1 MAENFQFLARVGE
14 GAFASVYKVMR
25 KEDSRLYA
33 FKKVK
38 STGMREKDLANCL
51 NEVRILASVKSP
63 FVIGYKEAFYEAN
76 LKSFCLV
83 TEFAEGGDLAAKIAR
98 AKKNQEPIEEKE
110 IWKIALQLLHG
121 VKALHSL
128 NVFHRDIK
136 PANILLAKDG
146 EVAKL
151 ADMNVS
157 IISKTGLA
165 RTQTGT
171 PYYASP

>member
-1 MAENFQFLARVGE
+1 MAEKFQFLERVGE
-14 GAFASVYKVMR
+14 GAFASVYKVIR
-25 KEDSRLYA
+25 KEDSRVYA
-33 FKKVK
+33 FKKIK
-38 STGMREKDLANCL
+38 STNMKEKDLANCL
-51 NEVRILASVKSP
+51 NEVRILASIKSP
-63 FVIGYKEAFYEAN
+63 FVISYKEAFYESN

-83 TEFAEGGDLAAKIAR
+83 TEFAEGGDLASKISK
-98 AKKNQEPIEEKE
+98 AKKRGEAIEEKE
-110 IWKIALQLLHG
+110 IWKIAIQILHG
-121 VKALHSL
+121 VQALHSL

-136 PANILLAKDG
+136 PANILLTKND